1 MSNQIDF
8 NDLTYQF
15 KDTNINPINFVNF
28 NGLMYIYNNIKNGN
42 VSVEKI
48 EEDQK
53 QFKSKL
59 NEITTGN
66 PRHESK
72 DQLDTIQN
80 IKNIF
85 NSREKVIKIYNDL
98 KPCTKQGTGLKILT
112 QKQRL

>member
-1 MSNQIDF
+1 MSNQIGF
-8 NDLTYQF
+8 NDLTYYF
-15 KDTNINPINFVNF
+15 KDTNINPISFIDF
-28 NGLMYIYNNIKNGN
+28 NGLIYIYNNIKNGN
-42 VSVEKI
+42 IS

-85 NSREKVIKIYNDL
+85 NSREKFIKIYNDL
-98 KPCTKQGTGLKILT
+98 KPCTKKTNRT
-112 QKQRL
+112 

>member
-1 MSNQIDF
+1 MSNQIGF
-8 NDLTYQF
+8 NDLTYYF
-15 KDTNINPINFVNF
+15 KDTNINPINFIDF
-28 NGLMYIYNNIKNGN
+28 NGLIYIYNNIKNGN
-42 VSVEKI
+42 IS

-85 NSREKVIKIYNDL
+85 NSREKFIKIYNDL
-98 KPCTKQGTGLKILT
+98 KPCTKKNEQDLKY
-112 QKQRL
+112 